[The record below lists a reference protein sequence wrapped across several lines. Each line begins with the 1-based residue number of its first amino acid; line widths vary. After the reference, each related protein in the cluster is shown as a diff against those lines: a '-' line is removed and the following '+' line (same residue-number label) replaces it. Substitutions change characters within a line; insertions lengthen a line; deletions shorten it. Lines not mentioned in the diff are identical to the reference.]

1 MSTASDFL
9 LFAATAALMTLNQR
23 GIVGA
28 SPLPDA
34 AKTCDADA
42 LKNSAFVFV
51 KPQANTPATQALVK
65 SKLTEAGIT
74 ILSEADID
82 GTVIDE
88 KKLIDQHYFAIA
100 SKATILPAKDIPVP
114 TAKFQETFGESWQQ
128 VLDEDR
134 ACNAMDA
141 CKRFACSAVELND
154 AWQKAQVVK
163 FGGGFYCGTTKM
175 KTKIAN
181 IVGKSRCS
189 GLGRCWRFELC
200 ATSRPKLTHHH
211 VTHCALFSPFFGTLL
226 IP

>member
-23 GIVGA
+23 GIAGA

-34 AKTCDADA
+34 AAKTCDADT

-65 SKLTEAGIT
+65 SKLMEAGIT

-114 TAKFQETFGESWQQ
+114 TAKFQESFGESWQQ
-128 VLDEDR
+128 VLEEDR

-154 AWQKAQVVK
+154 AWQKAKVVK

-175 KTKIAN
+175 KNENSESLLWALAFMEVRVVICLC
-181 IVGKSRCS
+181 VPQYSRD
-189 GLGRCWRFELC
+189 LQTLIFLLALC
-200 ATSRPKLTHHH
+200 Y
-211 VTHCALFSPFFGTLL
+211 PFFDAPL